1 MEQRL
6 EEIVNWLEYRI
17 YRDKQ
22 SGLTNTTTMYQS
34 IVNLIKDQQKEINK
48 LKHKKE

>member
-1 MEQRL
+1 MMERAK
-6 EEIVNWLEYRI
+6 EIIDWLEYRI

-34 IVNLIKDQQKEINK
+34 IVNLIKD
-48 LKHKKE
+48 